1 MKKMNRKE
9 RRAEERRIIAEMDSA
24 MQAKKEEKPK
34 TVDFASG
41 EQTKVY
47 GKEAPEILHCRRCRS
62 VMEKGVCPECGYKI
76 FVPMDESKR
85 KKIRWISTAIGLVIF
100 AIVFAV
106 VKATQ

>member
-1 MKKMNRKE
+1 MNRKE

-76 FVPMDESKR
+76 FGVRP
-85 KKIRWISTAIGLVIF
+85 VFCIF
-100 AIVFAV
+100 KSQVLNFALTRV
-106 VKATQ
+106 HYF